1 MRTPEDTAAA
11 RSIIALMRGVVYQE
25 TAEDVWRDLLKNPA
39 PVRDH
44 FNTIGLDVV
53 VDENEGYAYLRM
65 QEEREGEEP
74 LPRLIT
80 RRKLP
85 YNDSLLLVLLRRRL
99 VEFES
104 HGDQGRLAVDRDDI
118 VDSLRVFLADSSDEA
133 RIINNIDQS
142 IGRIEKLGF
151 LRKLRGENDVWEVR
165 RILKAYVDAQTLS
178 DFAQKLDEYKSVL
191 NQGGQ

>member
-1 MRTPEDTAAA
+1 M
-11 RSIIALMRGVVYQE
+11 
-25 TAEDVWRDLLKNPA
+25 
-39 PVRDH
+39 
-44 FNTIGLDVV
+44 
-53 VDENEGYAYLRM
+53 
-65 QEEREGEEP
+65 
-74 LPRLIT
+74 IT

-178 DFAQKLDEYKSVL
+178 DFAQKLDECKSVL